1 MEYVKLSD
9 EVSLSRIIQGMMRVS
24 PSVFSV
30 DELIGFMEECISL
43 GVTTFD
49 TAEIYG
55 NYENEAFIGEALIK
69 KPHLRSQIQL
79 VTKTGINMKSQNR
92 TYKFGHYD
100 TTYEK
105 IVSSCKKSIENLHCG
120 YIDLYLIHREDP
132 LLDPYEVA
140 RALKDLKD
148 AGLIR
153 SYGVSNFDPFKFEAL
168 QFATSN
174 QLVTS
179 QIEVSPVCFEH
190 FKSGMIDTLMKYRI
204 APMIWSPLAGG
215 RIFKSDEEPYVSIRK
230 VAQEIANNHSESLD
244 TILYAWL
251 LYHPMRAMPISGST
265 RIARLKNAIKA
276 LDVKLTQE
284 EWFEIYLASKENVLR

>member
-1 MEYVKLSD
+1 MEYVKLS
-9 EVSLSRIIQGMMRVS
+9 ENVQLSRIIQGMMRVS

-55 NYENEAFIGEALIK
+55 NYENEVFIGEALK
-69 KPHLRSQIQL
+69 KRPQLRDKIQL
-79 VTKTGINMKSQNR
+79 VTKTGINMKSSNR
-92 TYKFGHYD
+92 TYTFGHYD
-100 TTYEK
+100 TTYKK
-105 IVSSCKKSIENLHCG
+105 IVTSCKKSIENMKCG

-140 RALKDLKD
+140 RALQDLKEE
-148 AGLIR
+148 GLIKGF
-153 SYGVSNFDPFKFEAL
+153 GVSNFDPFKFEAVHY
-168 QFATSN
+168 ATKE
-174 QLVTS
+174 QLITN
-179 QIEVSPVCFEH
+179 QIEVSPACFEH
-190 FKSGMIDTLMKYRI
+190 FHSGMIDTLMKYKI

-215 RIFKSDEEPYVSIRK
+215 RIFKSDEEPYVSIRNVVQK
-230 VAQEIANNHSESLD
+230 IANNHSESMD

-251 LYHPMRAMPISGST
+251 MYHPMRAMPISGST
-265 RIARLKNAIKA
+265 KISRLKNAIKA
-276 LDVKLTQE
+276 LDVQLTQE